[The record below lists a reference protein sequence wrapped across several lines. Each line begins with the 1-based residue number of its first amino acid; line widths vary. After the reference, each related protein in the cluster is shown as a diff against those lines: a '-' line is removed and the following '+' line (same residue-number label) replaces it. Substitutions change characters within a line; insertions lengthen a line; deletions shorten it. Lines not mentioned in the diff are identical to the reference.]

1 MSMKMPKIN
10 KCDMRDCSY
19 NKNDQC
25 HALAI
30 TVGGN
35 HPMCDTY
42 LHASARGGDIESIG
56 SVGACKVDSCKF
68 NKSLECSA
76 GQISVG
82 LHGNHAD
89 CKTFIQR

>member
-1 MSMKMPKIN
+1 MAMKMPKID
-10 KCDMRDCSY
+10 KCDVRDCSY
-19 NKNDQC
+19 NRGDRC

-30 TVGGN
+30 TVGGS

-42 LHASARGGDIESIG
+42 MHAAVRGGDREAIG
-56 SVGACKVDSCKF
+56 GVGACKVDSCKF

-76 GQISVG
+76 GQINIG
-82 LHGNHAD
+82 PHGNHAD